1 MADVSAGSVH
11 KETYS
16 RDRLARD
23 SALLIDTV
31 REAGALARSMFST
44 ELKNWIKGASSPV
57 SEADIAANDLIESR
71 LRSATPD
78 YGWLSEESV
87 DDEARLGKPLVWI
100 VDPIDG
106 TRSYLAGRDDWC
118 VSVALVQGT
127 SVQGTSAQGTSAQGA
142 SPVLAAV
149 FAPVTEEFFFASRG
163 GGALRNDRPV
173 RATAGT
179 ELDFSRV
186 AGPKPLVERLNR
198 GPGEI
203 SLYPRIGSLAL
214 RLCRVAEGRLDAAF
228 AGGQSRDWD
237 LAAANLIVQEANGNM
252 TALSGDTILYNRRE
266 VTHGVLV
273 AAGRDR
279 HASIVEHFRNRPLP

>member
-1 MADVSAGSVH
+1 LADASAGSVH
-11 KETYS
+11 SES
-16 RDRLARD
+16 LSSDRLARD
-23 SALLIDTV
+23 TALLTEAV
-31 REAGALARSMFST
+31 REAGALARSMFRT
-44 ELKNWIKGASSPV
+44 ELRKWTKGASSPV
-57 SEADIAANDLIESR
+57 SEADIAVNDLLESR
-71 LRSATPD
+71 LRSASPD

-106 TRSYLAGRDDWC
+106 TRSYLAGREDWC
-118 VSVALVQGT
+118 VSVALVE
-127 SVQGTSAQGTSAQGA
+127 GA
-142 SPVLAAV
+142 SPLLAAV
-149 FAPVTEEFFFASRG
+149 FAPVSDEFFFASQG
-163 GGALRNDRPV
+163 SGATRNEV
-173 RATAGT
+173 AIQATSGT
-179 ELDFSRV
+179 GLDFSRI

-252 TALSGDTILYNRRE
+252 TALSGDTILYNRQE

>member
-1 MADVSAGSVH
+1 MVDASADSVH
-11 KETYS
+11 RS
-16 RDRLARD
+16 NPARD
-23 SALLIDTV
+23 MLTRDAGLLTDSV
-31 REAGALARSMFST
+31 REAGALALSLFRT
-44 ELKNWIKGASSPV
+44 ELKNWTKGASSPV
-57 SEADIAANDLIESR
+57 SEADIAVNDLIEKH

-78 YGWLSEESV
+78 YGWLSEESA

-106 TRSYLAGRDDWC
+106 TRGYLAGREDWC
-118 VSVALVQGT
+118 VSVALVEGT
-127 SVQGTSAQGTSAQGA
+127 

-149 FAPVTEEFFFASRG
+149 FAPASDEFFFAMRG
-163 GGALRNDRPV
+163 QGAACNNVAIHARSG
-173 RATAGT
+173 TA
-179 ELDFSRV
+179 LDFSRV

-198 GPGEI
+198 SAGDI
-203 SLYPRIGSLAL
+203 TLHPRIGSLAL

-237 LAAANLIVQEANGNM
+237 LAAANLIVQEADGNM
-252 TALSGDTILYNRRE
+252 TALSGDAIPYNRRE

-279 HASIVEHFRNRPLP
+279 HARIVEHFRTRSLS